1 MKHFRSISIFAIVT
15 MLAGAAASSTK
26 TAPETLLRE
35 GRIDEA
41 TAAINQRIQNSPN
54 DAEAYNLL
62 ARAYFAIEK
71 WDAAIKAGEKSV
83 TLAPDRSVY
92 HLWLG
97 RAYGRKAENCNVFC
111 GASMARKM
119 RVEFE
124 RAVELDGNDVH
135 ARTDLAEFYVEA
147 PGVVGGGKDKARR
160 EADTI
165 ARQDAATGHWVRA
178 RLAEKEKDL
187 TTAEREYKAAAGDSC
202 DRPENWLSLASF
214 YRRQSRYIEMEAA
227 INKAAVCQKKPS
239 NWLFDA
245 GSLLHR
251 AGRNLPQAV
260 QFLANYLSAK
270 DKTEDAPA
278 FQAHYL
284 LGQIYEKQGKK
295 DDAAKEYVAALALA
309 KDYDKARSALQK
321 LK

>member
-1 MKHFRSISIFAIVT
+1 MNASRSISMLAVVIV
-15 MLAGAAASSTK
+15 LAGAAASSTK
-26 TAPETLLRE
+26 SAPEILLRE

-41 TAAINQRIQNSPN
+41 TAAINQRIQSSPN

-83 TLAPDRSVY
+83 ALAPDQSIY

-119 RVEFE
+119 RAEFE
-124 RAVELDGNDVH
+124 KAVALDGNDVH
-135 ARTDLAEFYVEA
+135 ARTDLAEFYLEA
-147 PGVVGGGKDKARR
+147 PGVVGGGRDKARR

-165 ARQDAATGHWVRA
+165 ARQDAATAHWVRA
-178 RLAEKEKDL
+178 RVAEKEKDL
-187 TTAEREYKAAAGDSC
+187 TTAEREYKAAAGDDC
-202 DRPENWLSLASF
+202 ERPENWLSLASY
-214 YRRQSRYIEMEAA
+214 YRRQSRYNDMEAA
-227 INKAAVCQKKPS
+227 INRASACQKKPT
-239 NWLFDA
+239 NLLFDA
-245 GSLLHR
+245 GSLLLR

-260 QFLANYLSAK
+260 QFLANYLSGK

-295 DDAAKEYVAALALA
+295 DAAVKEYVAALALA
-309 KDYDKARSALQK
+309 KDYEKARSALQK